1 VKRVARTAGNG
12 PARTSAG
19 SARLA
24 TRFAA
29 QAIGV
34 KLPREEV
41 VMHDPRW
48 QRRQVLAG
56 SLAGLGGLALGDGRS
71 EAAAPAGGRGVTFDP
86 AVERLVRLIEE
97 TPREEL
103 VDVAAKQIRA
113 GAGYRELLGAT
124 FLAGVR
130 RIRARPV
137 GFEFHCVL
145 AIHSAHLA
153 AQGGPA
159 SERFLPLLWAM
170 DTFKDAQATKRR
182 KGESDWVL
190 PALDG
195 ARLPP
200 ASQARTRYGEAMAS
214 WDVEAADVAVAALVR
229 STPAEQI
236 RDLLFRNGA
245 RDFRDIGH
253 KAIYAANGWR
263 TLQTIG
269 WQHAEPVLRSL
280 TFACLEHEGSNPA
293 QRDASADRP
302 WRENLER
309 VKKIRPG
316 WSQGKADPA
325 AVRELVAGLRRS
337 SPADSSAAVA
347 KLLGAGIAPVS
358 IWDGLFLFAS
368 EQVMRHHEIV
378 SLHGVTT
385 TNALHQAF
393 HLAGQPETRLL
404 MLLQAAAFLTMFR
417 DERDD
422 TYQDGPRLDTL
433 EPQASKQAP
442 ADTVREVFTDV
453 GPETPRA
460 ARTALALLGRDP
472 NQGAALVTEG
482 RRLLFAKGRGS
493 HDYKFSSAVFEDF
506 TSVSPAH
513 RARYLAANLALLSGA
528 SETDNPLVTR
538 AHTALRV

>member
-1 VKRVARTAGNG
+1 MR
-12 PARTSAG
+12 
-19 SARLA
+19 
-24 TRFAA
+24 
-29 QAIGV
+29 
-34 KLPREEV
+34 
-41 VMHDPRW
+41 DPRW

-71 EAAAPAGGRGVTFDP
+71 EAAAPAGGRGVTYDP
-86 AVERLVRLIEE
+86 ALERLVRLIEE
-97 TPREEL
+97 TPREQL
-103 VDVAAKQIRA
+103 VDAAAQKIRA
-113 GAGYRELLGAT
+113 GASYRDLLAAT

-145 AIHSAHLA
+145 AIQSAHLA

-159 SERFLPLLWAM
+159 SERFLPVLWAM
-170 DTFKDAQATKRR
+170 DTFKDAQAVKRR
-182 KGESDWVL
+182 KGEGDWVL

-200 ASQARTRYGEAMAS
+200 AAQARARYLEAMAS
-214 WDVEAADVAVAALVR
+214 WDVEAADVAVAGLVR

-236 RDLLFRNGA
+236 RDLLFRHGA

-293 QRDASADRP
+293 QRDAAADLP
-302 WRENLER
+302 WRQNLER
-309 VKKIRPG
+309 VKEVRPG
-316 WSQGKADPA
+316 WQQGKADAA
-325 AVRELVAGLRRS
+325 AVRELVSGLRRA
-337 SPADSSAAVA
+337 SPADASATVVKMLA
-347 KLLGAGIAPVS
+347 AGIAPVS
-358 IWDGLFLFAS
+358 IWDGLFLFAA

-378 SLHGVTT
+378 SLHAVTT

-393 HLAGQPETRLL
+393 QLAGEPETRLL
-404 MLLQAAAFLTMFR
+404 MLLQAAAFLPMFR
-417 DERDD
+417 DQLDD
-422 TYQDGPRLDTL
+422 TYQEGPRLDTL
-433 EPQASKQAP
+433 EPQVIKQPA
-442 ADTVREVFTDV
+442 ADTVREIFTDV
-453 GPETPRA
+453 GPQTPRA
-460 ARTALALLGRDP
+460 ARTALALLTRDP
-472 NQGAALVTEG
+472 AQGPALVREG

-506 TSVSPAH
+506 ASVSPAH
-513 RARYLAANLALLSGA
+513 RRHYLAANLALLSGT
-528 SETDNPLVTR
+528 SENDNPLITR
-538 AHTALRV
+538 VHAALRT